1 MQEMEKEKGPGI
13 SVPKTITLPLGKTAI
28 LFAVVLLGLLLVVIG
43 PSIENEGVY
52 YAGAFILPAALFWAG
67 LFLKE
72 ESGGVR
78 ITLLAIGGYLVA
90 ALLTDPTPIIS
101 RSITS
106 HLFE

>member
-1 MQEMEKEKGPGI
+1 MQETEKEKGPGI
-13 SVPKTITLPLGKTAI
+13 SRPQAITLPLGKTAI
-28 LFAVVLLGLLLVVIG
+28 LFAVVLFGLLLVVIG
-43 PSIENEGVY
+43 LNIENEGVY

-72 ESGGVR
+72 ESGRVR

-90 ALLTDPTPIIS
+90 APLTDTTSIIS